1 MLGEGGRLSADRSVV
16 GADAKT
22 MTMMM
27 MMMMISM
34 GTSPVT
40 VFLKHGQLDLSK
52 ASDSI
57 SHQLTSIFSED
68 FQIS

>member
-1 MLGEGGRLSADRSVV
+1 MLYQNCGDGDDEEADDVQFLLVSL
-16 GADAKT
+16 DQNKL
-22 MTMMM
+22 
-27 MMMMISM
+27 I
-34 GTSPVT
+34 TSPVT

>member
-1 MLGEGGRLSADRSVV
+1 MLYQNCGDGDDEEADDVQFLLVSL
-16 GADAKT
+16 DQNKL
-22 MTMMM
+22 
-27 MMMMISM
+27 I
-34 GTSPVT
+34 TSPVT

-57 SHQLTSIFSED
+57 SHQLTSIFSET